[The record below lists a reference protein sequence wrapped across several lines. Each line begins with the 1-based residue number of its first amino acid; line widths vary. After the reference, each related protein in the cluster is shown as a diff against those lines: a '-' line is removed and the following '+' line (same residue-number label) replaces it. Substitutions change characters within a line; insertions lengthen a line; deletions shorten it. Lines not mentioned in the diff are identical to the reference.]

1 MSQKPPGE
9 PLRVAV
15 TVEQSWQPVPGG
27 TAASTLALLERLRE
41 DPGLVVTGVAARH
54 AGPAPDPWHPPVP
67 VHHLPLPR
75 AALYRSWHA
84 LRWPPVDLG
93 APDRTDVVHA
103 TSPAVPPRSAPLV
116 ATVHDLAFLD
126 HPEWYTPRGVRFL
139 RRGTELARTRADA
152 VVVPSAATAADCLRH
167 GFDPARVHVV
177 RHGVSAPA
185 VTGADVARLR
195 ARLGLAR
202 PYVLWCG
209 TREPRKNLPGLL
221 AGFARS
227 DRAADL
233 DLVLVGPEGW
243 GDAGA
248 APEARIAGRVRAV
261 GFLPPAD
268 LAAAYAGAAVF
279 CYPSLVEGFGMPVVE
294 AMAHGAPVVTSAG
307 SAMAEFA
314 GDAAVLVDP
323 YDRDAIAGGIGE
335 ALADAPARAAAG
347 RAVAARHTWQAAADR
362 LLGVYRSVAGVG

>member
-1 MSQKPPGE
+1 MSGTRPGE

-27 TAASTLALLERLRE
+27 TAMSTLALLARLRE
-41 DPGLVVTGVAARH
+41 DPGLAMTGVAARH
-54 AGPAPDPWHPPVP
+54 RGPAPDPWHPPVP

-93 APDRTDVVHA
+93 APEPADVVHA
-103 TSPAVPPRSAPLV
+103 TSPVVPPRSAPLV

-126 HPEWYTPRGVRFL
+126 RPEWYTPRGVRLF

-152 VVVPSAATAADCLRH
+152 VVVPSEATAADCRRH
-167 GFDPARVHVV
+167 GVDPGRIHVV

-185 VTGADVARLR
+185 VGAADVARLR
-195 ARLGLAR
+195 ARLGLER

-221 AGFARS
+221 AGFARVA
-227 DRAADL
+227 RAADL
-233 DLVLVGPEGW
+233 DLVLVGPDGW
-243 GDAGA
+243 GDTGA
-248 APEARIAGRVRAV
+248 APGAAVAGRVRAV
-261 GFLPPAD
+261 GFLGPAD
-268 LAAAYAGAAVF
+268 LAAAYAGTAVF
-279 CYPSLVEGFGMPVVE
+279 CYPSLVEGFGMPVLE
-294 AMAHGAPVVTSAG
+294 AMAHGVPVVTSAG

-323 YDRDAIAGGIGE
+323 HDPDAIAAGIE
-335 ALADAPARAAAG
+335 AALADRPARAAAG

-362 LLGVYRSVAGVG
+362 LAAVYRSVAGAG

>member
-1 MSQKPPGE
+1 MSQVPDE

-27 TAASTLALLERLRE
+27 TAASTLALLAALRH
-41 DPGLVVTGVAARH
+41 DPGLAVTGVAARH
-54 AGPAPDPWHPPVP
+54 RHPAPAPWHPPVP

-75 AALYRSWHA
+75 TALYRGWHG

-93 APDRTDVVHA
+93 ARWRADVVHA

-126 HPEWYTPRGVRFL
+126 HPEWYTPRGVRFF

-152 VVVPSAATAADCLRH
+152 VVVPSEATAADCRRH
-167 GFDPARVHVV
+167 GFDPGRLHVV
-177 RHGVSAPA
+177 RHGVSVAA
-185 VTGADVARLR
+185 VGEGDVARLR
-195 ARLGLAR
+195 ARLGMAR

-221 AGFARS
+221 AGFARV
-227 DRAADL
+227 AGEVDL
-233 DLVLVGPEGW
+233 DLVLVGPDGW
-243 GDAGA
+243 GDTGA
-248 APEARIAGRVRAV
+248 APDGAVAARVRAV

-279 CYPSLVEGFGMPVVE
+279 CYPSLAEGFGMPVLE
-294 AMAHGAPVVTSAG
+294 AMAHGAPVVTGAG

-314 GDAAVLVDP
+314 GDAAVLVDAADP
-323 YDRDAIAGGIGE
+323 AAIAAGIRR
-335 ALADAPARAAAG
+335 ALAGRERLVAAG

-362 LLGVYRSVAGVG
+362 LAAVYRSVAVR

>member
-41 DPGLVVTGVAARH
+41 DPGLAVSGVAARH

-93 APDRTDVVHA
+93 AGWRADVVHA

-126 HPEWYTPRGVRFL
+126 HPEWYTPRGVRFF
-139 RRGTELARTRADA
+139 RRGTELARARADA
-152 VVVPSAATAADCLRH
+152 VVVPSEATAADCRRH
-167 GFDPARVHVV
+167 GFDPGRVHVV
-177 RHGVSAPA
+177 RHGVSARA
-185 VTGADVARLR
+185 TTGAGVARLR
-195 ARLGLAR
+195 ARLGLQR

-227 DRAADL
+227 VRDADL
-233 DLVLVGPEGW
+233 DLVLVGPDGW

-248 APEARIAGRVRAV
+248 TPGPAVAERVRPV
-261 GFLPPAD
+261 GFLPPDD
-268 LAAAYAGAAVF
+268 LAAAYEGAAVF
-279 CYPSLVEGFGMPVVE
+279 CYPSLAEGFGMPVLE
-294 AMAHGAPVVTSAG
+294 AMAHGTPVVTSAG

-323 YDRDAIAGGIGE
+323 RDPDDVAAGIGT
-335 ALADAPARAAAG
+335 ALAEREAREAAG
-347 RAVAARHTWQAAADR
+347 RAVAARHTWRAAADR
-362 LLGVYRSVAGVG
+362 LAAVYRGVATG